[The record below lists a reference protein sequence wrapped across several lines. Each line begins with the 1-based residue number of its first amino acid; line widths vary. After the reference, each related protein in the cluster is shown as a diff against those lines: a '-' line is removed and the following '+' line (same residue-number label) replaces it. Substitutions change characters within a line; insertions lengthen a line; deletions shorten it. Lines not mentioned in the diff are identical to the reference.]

1 MGSVVVE
8 GTTVDVGIVIVA
20 LTTEDVGAEII
31 APLALGTISLITGE
45 IMASETLEAVD
56 AFEPLLLL
64 FPFGFSILCLGLLL
78 GGGLTISGSNFPF
91 LKSIHYTQNF
101 WKQFKKCRTT

>member
-1 MGSVVVE
+1 VVE

-20 LTTEDVGAEII
+20 LTTEDIGAETVV
-31 APLALGTISLITGE
+31 PLALGTISLITGE

-56 AFEPLLLL
+56 TFEPLLLL
-64 FPFGFSILCLGLLL
+64 FPFGFSMFCLGLLL

-91 LKSIHYTQNF
+91 LKSIHYTRIFGNNTQ
-101 WKQFKKCRTT
+101 KCRTN

>member
-1 MGSVVVE
+1 MVE

-20 LTTEDVGAEII
+20 LTTEDIGAETVV
-31 APLALGTISLITGE
+31 PLALGTISLITGD

-56 AFEPLLLL
+56 TFEPLLLL
-64 FPFGFSILCLGLLL
+64 FISMFCLGLLL

-91 LKSIHYTQNF
+91 LKSIHYTRIFGNNTQ
-101 WKQFKKCRTT
+101 KCRTT